1 MTAPIDVWVD
11 PDLSELVRSDPT
23 LVAVA
28 DALTQA
34 APAAAKSRMRPTRPA
49 VRYVVVAA
57 ALFLAAAIPSVAL
70 SRGLQSMLGLI
81 SNPPVARNWVQA
93 TLTSPV
99 PKNAAAGST
108 VVIRWKLWSRD
119 QHGKIVP
126 FDAGGLF
133 ARLVNP
139 AHTAAKTAPVH
150 GGHGQYSAMIRV
162 PRGGIG
168 MVQVGIMGWN
178 TFHGQRPAPVLFPIT
193 NYP

>member
-1 MTAPIDVWVD
+1 MTAPVDVWVD
-11 PDLSELVRSDPT
+11 PDLSELLRSDPT

-34 APAAAKSRMRPTRPA
+34 APAAAKSRMRPT
-49 VRYVVVAA
+49 VRYVGVAA

-139 AHTAAKTAPVH
+139 AHTAAKTAPAH
-150 GGHGQYSAMIRV
+150 GRQGQYSATIRV
-162 PRGGIG
+162 PSGGIG

-178 TFHGQRPAPVLFPIT
+178 TLHGRTPAPVLFPIT